1 MLSRTDS
8 SRSPVVQPGSVN
20 TKTVVATGSLRE
32 LGGEW
37 FDPFCDLQVIGF
49 AGDARLVARGDGHTI
64 GEGKRA
70 CPNQDGT
77 NPYRNGVS

>member
-1 MLSRTDS
+1 MLQKHRH
-8 SRSPVVQPGSVN
+8 RCQPFAVDTAGAKAVGSDAV
-20 TKTVVATGSLRE
+20 

-64 GEGKRA
+64 GEGKPA

-77 NPYRNGVS
+77 NPYRHGVSL